1 MVGALVYMHSRYIA
15 AKDLYEEQVEAEEN
29 EERDFA
35 RNQPSTNSGTGAKY
49 SQVWEKTH
57 STQPSLWSDLN
68 TNKYLFQQKRLHYCS
83 QLLILVRLKAL

>member
-15 AKDLYEEQVEAEEN
+15 AKDLYEEQIEAEEN

-49 SQVWEKTH
+49 SQVWENSFH
-57 STQPSLWSDLN
+57 CPVCDQIST
-68 TNKYLFQQKRLHYCS
+68 
-83 QLLILVRLKAL
+83 